1 MTEVLGQTLAEP
13 RSMMEVLGQTL
24 FLVALLAAPFV
35 LFAVVMHWIERKIQG
50 RLASRF
56 GWKSVL
62 WTGWLGTPIHELSH
76 AAMCVVFRHRIK
88 DIALFEPDL
97 KTGRLGYVEHSFI
110 PGNWFQ
116 EAGNFFIGMAPL
128 IGGSLALGFV
138 LWLFF
143 PESAAEMIQASQASD
158 QPTISQLFDAI
169 SNLLQQL
176 LSPANLASWKFWL
189 FIYFV
194 LCIGGH
200 MAPSKSDYNG
210 ASRGVFLVV
219 GLLVLALFLVSFA
232 GFQTDQIIG
241 TTIQFLTPV
250 IGLQVLSIFICIF
263 ATLVIYGLTSLVPT
277 GQ

>member
-1 MTEVLGQTLAEP
+1 MA
-13 RSMMEVLGQTL
+13 EVLGQTL
-24 FLVALLAAPFV
+24 FLLVLLLAPFV
-35 LFAVVMHWIERKIQG
+35 LFAIVMHWIERKIQG

-76 AAMCVVFRHRIK
+76 AAMCVVFRHRIR

-128 IGGSLALGFV
+128 IGGSLALGML

-143 PESAAEMIQASQASD
+143 PESAAAMFQASQVSD
-158 QPTISQLFDAI
+158 SSTQGQLFEAV
-169 SNLLQQL
+169 SNLLRQL
-176 LSPANLASWKFWL
+176 LSPANLGSWKFWL

-219 GLLVLALFLVSFA
+219 GVVVLALLLICLA
-232 GFQTDQIIG
+232 GFQTDQIVG
-241 TTIQFLTPV
+241 TTIRYLTPV
-250 IGLQVLSIFICIF
+250 IGLQVLSIIICIF
-263 ATLVIYGLTSLVPT
+263 ATVVIYGLTSLVPT
-277 GQ
+277 NR